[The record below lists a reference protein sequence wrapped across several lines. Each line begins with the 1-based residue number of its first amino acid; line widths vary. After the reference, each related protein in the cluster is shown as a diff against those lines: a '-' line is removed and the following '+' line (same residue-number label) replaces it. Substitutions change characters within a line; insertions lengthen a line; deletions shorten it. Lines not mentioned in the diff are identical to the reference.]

1 MAAPIVGV
9 TKTLAG
15 QFLKPAIALNVG
27 YAGYEAY
34 QYKKDRPERSWLEAG
49 VAGAAKAAVFYYLPV
64 LTIGYEL
71 AKVTPQIGGALGA
84 ISRRNYNPAAPNL
97 GGGLVDSAAK
107 ATMRQRGIQ
116 AIQQSRLHARSVL
129 GNEARRIS
137 RAYFEH

>member
-1 MAAPIVGV
+1 VTAVLGV

-15 QFLKPAIALNVG
+15 RLVKPATILNVG

-34 QYKKDRPERSWLEAG
+34 QYKKEHAQGSWLEAG
-49 VAGAAKAAVFYYLPV
+49 MVGAAKAAFFYYLPV
-64 LTIGYEL
+64 LSIGYEL
-71 AKVTPQIGGALGA
+71 AKAAPSLIGTIGAL
-84 ISRRNYNPAAPNL
+84 SRRNYNPAAPNF
-97 GGGLVDSAAK
+97 GGQLIDSAAK
-107 ATMRQRGIQ
+107 ATMRQRGVQ